1 VTVDEA
7 AHALRVTRGTMYRRI
22 QTGQVRAV
30 RLGDGPKAPLRVE
43 ASELDRYTATHTI
56 GNDIAAQAE
65 QLLARRG
72 EDPDDP
78 NLYAEA
84 LSELGYAAAIFADK
98 VERAV
103 HADMQ
108 EHHAGYRVTGSAHM
122 GSDVVDV
129 EAVVTEELARLGN
142 PLPVG
147 VALLGPKGLGREALR
162 ILKDKGVSE
171 YDAAGYRKAI
181 RQAIKNAL
189 NPKREIR

>member
-1 VTVDEA
+1 
-7 AHALRVTRGTMYRRI
+7 
-22 QTGQVRAV
+22 
-30 RLGDGPKAPLRVE
+30 
-43 ASELDRYTATHTI
+43 
-56 GNDIAAQAE
+56 
-65 QLLARRG
+65 
-72 EDPDDP
+72 
-78 NLYAEA
+78 
-84 LSELGYAAAIFADK
+84 
-98 VERAV
+98 
-103 HADMQ
+103 MQ
-108 EHHAGYRVTGSAHM
+108 EHHAGYRVTDSAHM